1 MSVYCGT
8 EREREQERER
18 ERGTLHSLEQLCT
31 ETESSEE
38 RTREEPGGWVWMN
51 DGGSLGFCRV
61 CSCLSQLCR
70 EGSGS
75 PWASVVISRPD
86 FLPLS
91 PL

>member
-1 MSVYCGT
+1 
-8 EREREQERER
+8 
-18 ERGTLHSLEQLCT
+18 
-31 ETESSEE
+31 
-38 RTREEPGGWVWMN
+38 VWMN